1 MGISRI
7 NRAAPA
13 RAQSSEAR
21 SAILGQT
28 PVVTSSRFRG
38 ILGVALAALIVLT
51 GASVFAGTS
60 AAFAESTPSPAPPA
74 TAPAPLPAPTITSP
88 APGTFVNGTSVRVQG
103 TKAPGTS
110 IQILAGPGQDSLCQV
125 SGDAG
130 TNFDCVV
137 PVSQSGRQYVL
148 TAVQYGGGQTE
159 NQRASVTI
167 QALMPPTV
175 NPQSGT
181 TPGPISGKGYPGAT
195 VTVASNGNVFAT
207 TTVTN
212 AGAWGA
218 TIPDSTPSGTYNIQA
233 TQAFTPG
240 GAASRPSTSVPIRVE
255 IESIPAPTITS
266 PTNGQNVSPANATY
280 SGTGT
285 DGLTVMVNAGNE
297 QGERLVCTATV
308 SGGRWS
314 CSGAGMPSGAATLIA
329 LQTDGKNLPASSIP
343 VSVNYGAASGSGG
356 TPTAPGTP
364 GSTPQAPGT
373 KTPAPTVA
381 PAPGSTATPAPAPAT
396 PGQTPSEGATP
407 PGGGGLQENGGTW
420 ADSTPFTNALQPTSG
435 VLFTAE
441 WWRAVALA
449 AGAIALL
456 LVPARLLANIVA
468 ARISPVR
475 RHGHG
480 ISHFTGR
487 NRSAAEFDRAPE
499 LPSPGVWV
507 TGAFGIVMT
516 AILVMLA
523 NPIEGQPGYLRLL
536 LASVIALLLVNA
548 AGTLMPVVLAR
559 WWKAGPATI
568 KLAPRYLIAVAAAS
582 ALSRL
587 LELQPAILFG
597 LVFTVSLVSVIGA
610 ELRGKVAL
618 ARIAAVFSVGVV
630 GWVATGLI
638 GQPSGFWG
646 ALGSEIAGIT
656 AMAGVGSAAIM
667 LIPLGQ
673 LSGRAIYSWSKPLWM
688 AVTLMMFTALFL
700 QLGPVIDSWQG
711 GVAASVAVLLAVGF
725 GAVSLS
731 LWLWRRYVQPAL
743 R

>member
-1 MGISRI
+1 VGI
-7 NRAAPA
+7 
-13 RAQSSEAR
+13 
-21 SAILGQT
+21 
-28 PVVTSSRFRG
+28 
-38 ILGVALAALIVLT
+38 ALAALIVLS
-51 GASVFAGTS
+51 GASVLAGTS
-60 AAFAESTPSPAPPA
+60 AAFAETTPSPAPPA
-74 TAPAPLPAPTITSP
+74 TSPAPLPAPTITSP
-88 APGTFVNGTSVRVQG
+88 APGAFVNGTSVRVQG
-103 TKAPGTS
+103 TKASGTS

-125 SGDAG
+125 PGDAG
-130 TNFDCVV
+130 TTFDCVV
-137 PVSQSGRQYVL
+137 PVSQSARQFVL
-148 TAVQYGGGQTE
+148 TAVQYGGGQSDT
-159 NQRASVTI
+159 QRTSVTI

-175 NPQSGT
+175 NAQSGT
-181 TPGPISGKGYPGAT
+181 TPGPVGGTGYPGAT

-212 AGAWGA
+212 AGTWGA

-233 TQAFTPG
+233 TQSFTPG
-240 GAASRPSTSVPIRVE
+240 GSSSRPSASVPIRVE
-255 IESIPAPTITS
+255 IESIPAPTITT
-266 PTNGQNVSPANATY
+266 PTNGQNVSPA
-280 SGTGT
+280 SGTYAGT
-285 DGLTVMVNAGNE
+285 GKNGLTVMVNAGNE

-308 SGGRWS
+308 TGGRWS
-314 CSGAGMPSGAATLIA
+314 CSGAGMPSGVATLIA

-343 VSVNYGAASGSGG
+343 VSVNYGAASGSTG
-356 TPTAPGTP
+356 TPTTPAAP
-364 GSTPQAPGT
+364 GSTPPTPGAQ
-373 KTPAPTVA
+373 TPGPTAV
-381 PAPGSTATPAPAPAT
+381 PAPGSTATPAPAPST
-396 PGQTPSEGATP
+396 PGQTPGDGATP
-407 PGGGGLQENGGTW
+407 PGGGGLQEDGGTW

-449 AGAIALL
+449 AGVIALL
-456 LVPARLLANIVA
+456 LVPARLLANLVA
-468 ARISPVR
+468 ARFSVAR

-487 NRSAAEFDRAPE
+487 NRSAAEFERAPE

-507 TGAFGIVMT
+507 TGVFGIVMT

-536 LASVIALLLVNA
+536 IASVIALLLVNA
-548 AGTLMPVVLAR
+548 AGTLVPVVLAR

-582 ALSRL
+582 ALSRA

-610 ELRGKVAL
+610 ELRGKVAI

-630 GWVATGLI
+630 GWIATGLI

-656 AMAGVGSAAIM
+656 AMVGVGSAAIM

-688 AVTLMMFTALFL
+688 AVTLVMFTALFL

-711 GVAASVAVLLAVGF
+711 GVAATVAVLLAVGF